1 MEPLC
6 EEILTRKRQMEQ
18 DFRNKFNSWNCL
30 QAVGEDLLM
39 EKLAIELEMD
49 EIREKRQKIEKK
61 RQETQRNRP
70 IKGSEQHIHR
80 HLNNNQNTV
89 QMPVDDIDEHDNA
102 VKGLLD
108 NF

>member
-6 EEILTRKRQMEQ
+6 EEILTRKRRMEQ
-18 DFRNKFNSWNCL
+18 DFRNKFNNWNCL

-49 EIREKRQKIEKK
+49 EIREKRQKIE
-61 RQETQRNRP
+61 RQETIRNRP
-70 IKGSEQHIHR
+70 IKEQHIHE

>member
-18 DFRNKFNSWNCL
+18 DFRNKFNNWNCL

-49 EIREKRQKIEKK
+49 EICETIFLDRMLTGREAKLATFDNNRWSKFWQIGTFVDNDDDNDVWPS
-61 RQETQRNRP
+61 QE
-70 IKGSEQHIHR
+70 
-80 HLNNNQNTV
+80 
-89 QMPVDDIDEHDNA
+89 
-102 VKGLLD
+102 
-108 NF
+108 